1 MNLSRFQHIKA
12 IISDVDGILT
22 DGSIVVTEQ
31 GESKTFSVR
40 DGLGIALWRK
50 AGFKFA
56 LLSGRLSAPVVKRA
70 EELGLEAVKTG
81 RLDKETAFNEILAEL
96 DLRAD
101 EVAYIG
107 DDLPDL
113 APIQLAALGF
123 CPKDGAAEVQ
133 EAADYIVPVDG
144 GCGVVRHVVEMLLK
158 DRGLWSAIVKHHC
171 AKAMQ

>member
-56 LLSGRLSAPVVKRA
+56 LLSGRLSPPVVKRA

-96 DLRAD
+96 DLRAE

-123 CPKDGAAEVQ
+123 CPKDGAVEVQ

-144 GCGVVRHVVEMLLK
+144 GRGVVRHVAEMLLK
-158 DRGLWSAIVKHHC
+158 DKGLWPAIVKHHC

>member
-1 MNLSRFQHIKA
+1 MNLGRFKQIKA

-40 DGLGIALWRK
+40 DGMAIALWRK
-50 AGFKFA
+50 CGFKFA
-56 LLSGRLSAPVVKRA
+56 LLSGRLSAPVTKRA

-81 RLDKETAFNEILAEL
+81 RLDKETAFNEILEEIGL
-96 DLRAD
+96 SAD

-113 APIQLAALGF
+113 APIQLAKLGF
-123 CPKDGAAEVQ
+123 CPQDGAPEVQ
-133 EAADYIVPVDG
+133 EAADYVVPVDG
-144 GCGVVRHVVEMLLK
+144 GRGVVRHIIERILK
-158 DRGLWSAIVKHHC
+158 EQGLWSAVVKHHY
-171 AKAMQ
+171 AKAHQ